1 MKLSVKAL
9 MIAAALVNGLCFF
22 FVSLMNLILPPYGGR
37 FLAMMTSLYI
47 GYDPTTGPISIV
59 LGTVYALLSGAI
71 TGALLAW
78 LYNRMG
84 GIS

>member
-9 MIAAALVNGLCFF
+9 TIALALVDALSFL
-22 FVSLMNLILPPYGGR
+22 FVSLMNLILPPYGGA
-37 FLAMMTSLYI
+37 FLALMTSLYI
-47 GYDPTTGPISIV
+47 GYDPTTGPIGIV
-59 LGTVYALLSGAI
+59 IGCLYALLSGAV

-84 GIS
+84 ER

>member
-9 MIAAALVNGLCFF
+9 TIAAALVNAISFL
-22 FVSLMNLILPPYGGR
+22 FVSLMNLILPPYGGA
-37 FLAMMTSLYI
+37 FLVLMTSLYF

-59 LGTVYALLSGAI
+59 IGTLYALLSGAV

-78 LYNRMG
+78 LYNR
-84 GIS
+84 INAAT